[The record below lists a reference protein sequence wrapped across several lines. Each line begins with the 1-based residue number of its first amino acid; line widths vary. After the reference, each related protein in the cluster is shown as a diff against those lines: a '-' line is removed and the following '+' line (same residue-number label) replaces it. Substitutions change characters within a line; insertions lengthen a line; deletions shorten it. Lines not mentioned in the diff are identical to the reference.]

1 MRNWLDSFYC
11 IEFFAHTQH
20 VIPSIPCSMKFLRDF
35 YFEDWRFFEVCGN
48 KFLWLQ
54 LTEIS
59 AGMELIFAGGF
70 LFEQQNINKG
80 QRKCN
85 IFNFY
90 YFFLGKTTVYT
101 SQTFQ
106 STTSRSVTTKHIQQ
120 SSCIRPILKR
130 MIKYKNTTN
139 LNSVNQHLL
148 CKQPQKHISS
158 YRQSIVVLQCIFL
171 VPEKVL
177 T

>member
-1 MRNWLDSFYC
+1 M
-11 IEFFAHTQH
+11 
-20 VIPSIPCSMKFLRDF
+20 PSIPCSMKFLRVF
-35 YFEDWRFFEVCGN
+35 YFEDWRFFEVYRN
-48 KFLWLQ
+48 KFLLLQ

-70 LFEQQNINKG
+70 LFEQQNNNKG
-80 QRKCN
+80 SRKCN

-90 YFFLGKTTVYT
+90 YFFFFLCKTTVYT

-148 CKQPQKHISS
+148 RKQQQKRI
-158 YRQSIVVLQCIFL
+158 
-171 VPEKVL
+171 
-177 T
+177 

>member
-1 MRNWLDSFYC
+1 M
-11 IEFFAHTQH
+11 
-20 VIPSIPCSMKFLRDF
+20 PSIPCSMKFLRDF
-35 YFEDWRFFEVCGN
+35 YFEDWRFFEVYRN
-48 KFLWLQ
+48 KFLLLQ

-70 LFEQQNINKG
+70 LFEQQNNNKG
-80 QRKCN
+80 SRKCN

-101 SQTFQ
+101 PQTFQ

-120 SSCIRPILKR
+120 SSCIRPMLKR

-139 LNSVNQHLL
+139 LNSVNQHLFL
-148 CKQPQKHISS
+148 CKQPQKRISS
-158 YRQSIVVLQCIFL
+158 YR
-171 VPEKVL
+171 
-177 T
+177 